1 MNEKC
6 LKKWP
11 IDEKVLMLVAESPK
25 QENGNFFP
33 GCVCNDFFSYICHK
47 FYFHRVTDD
56 RCEKTNHNIATTTRC
71 TPGTHLSWFQ
81 NLRHSAKKLGD
92 G

>member
-1 MNEKC
+1 MKNV

-33 GCVCNDFFSYICHK
+33 GCVCNDFFFLHMSQAL
-47 FYFHRVTDD
+47 FL
-56 RCEKTNHNIATTTRC
+56 
-71 TPGTHLSWFQ
+71 PGH
-81 NLRHSAKKLGD
+81 
-92 G
+92 

>member
-33 GCVCNDFFSYICHK
+33 GCVCNDFFLHMSQVL
-47 FYFHRVTDD
+47 FL
-56 RCEKTNHNIATTTRC
+56 
-71 TPGTHLSWFQ
+71 PGH
-81 NLRHSAKKLGD
+81 
-92 G
+92 